1 MASFM
6 RVGSGSSFW
15 WAGALLALLGVSGCA
30 PGIGGR
36 ASFPVL
42 STAKIPPNFEKV
54 ADVEETRCTHIVLFF
69 WAWGEDENHEALVT
83 EALEKHKGDALV
95 DAELTFTNIPAIV
108 YNQTCAVL
116 KGTVV
121 RRSSGSAQAASAA
134 NLQGEASR

>member
-1 MASFM
+1 M
-6 RVGSGSSFW
+6 RVGLGSKFL

-42 STAKIPPNFEKV
+42 STAKVPPNFEKV
-54 ADVEETRCTHIVLFF
+54 ADVEEQRCTHMVLFF

-83 EALEKHKGDALV
+83 EVLEKHKGDALIN
-95 DAELTFTNIPAIV
+95 AELTFTQIPAIL

-121 RRSSGSAQAASAA
+121 RRSSASAPTASVA
-134 NLQGEASR
+134 NLQEEASR

>member
-1 MASFM
+1 M
-6 RVGSGSSFW
+6 RVGLGSRFW
-15 WAGALLALLGVSGCA
+15 WAGALLALLGLFGCA

-54 ADVEETRCTHIVLFF
+54 ADVEEQRCTHIVLFF

-83 EALEKHKGDALV
+83 DVLEKHQGDALIN
-95 DAELTFTNIPAIV
+95 AELTFTSIPALV

-121 RRSSGSAQAASAA
+121 RRSSASAKAASTA
-134 NLQGEASR
+134 NLQVEASR

>member
-1 MASFM
+1 ML
-6 RVGSGSSFW
+6 VGLGSRFW
-15 WAGALLALLGVSGCA
+15 WAGALLVLLGATGCA

-54 ADVEETRCTHIVLFF
+54 ADVEEERCTHIVLFF

-83 EALEKHKGDALV
+83 DVLEKHKGDAIIN
-95 DAELTFTNIPAIV
+95 AELTFTSIPAIL

-121 RRSSGSAQAASAA
+121 RRSSGSAPTASAA